1 MVEQRLSVR
10 DEHLRKGNSEE
21 ADTIVARYSPKL
33 RSLWGRQGTSGD
45 VIVTQTVN
53 LAALL

>member
-33 RSLWGRQGTSGD
+33 RTD
-45 VIVTQTVN
+45 VIITRTVK